1 MKASFFFFSFV
12 FFTYSCFIFLSCFLG
27 RGELMMTITAWNHNN
42 QLMVIRDEKATTWTV
57 EKKKSKMATIC
68 AGPLR

>member
-12 FFTYSCFIFLSCFLG
+12 FFFFFTYSCFIFLSCFLG

-57 EKKKSKMATIC
+57 EKK
-68 AGPLR
+68 

>member
-1 MKASFFFFSFV
+1 MKASFFFFFSFLHINV
-12 FFTYSCFIFLSCFLG
+12 LFFLSCFLG
-27 RGELMMTITAWNHNN
+27 RWELMMTITAWNHNN

>member
-1 MKASFFFFSFV
+1 
-12 FFTYSCFIFLSCFLG
+12 
-27 RGELMMTITAWNHNN
+27 MMTITAWNHNN